1 MVKSHGNSTKTKIV
15 LAGVAG
21 AAGLFVAGAT
31 QSVNADSVKAA
42 QNDTVWGISQKYN
55 VSIKSIETLNKID
68 QNSHIILIGQ
78 NVEIPGTNDQAQPKA
93 SSQYINITVKS
104 GDSLWQIAQD
114 NGVSVASIKN
124 ANNLNNNLILVGQSL
139 KVPVAGST
147 AAKASSS
154 AATVQYSAATS
165 STSTSAENSVES
177 TPSSASV
184 ASSSKAETAATSTSA
199 TVASSSTSSA
209 ASDTVSTNNEVSTQ
223 GSSQASTSA
232 SSTTAVSSA
241 SSSVAPSSAVPS
253 VASQSSNSVSQASS
267 SAAPSSAVS
276 SASTTSTTSQA
287 SSNATPSSA
296 VSSAPAPSVASQASS
311 SAAPS
316 SVASSTTAAKPVSTA
331 SVAAPAS
338 SAVAKPVASSAATS
352 NKPVASS
359 ASTTT
364 NKTSNSA
371 LTSGSVVSLA
381 VKLANANIPY
391 VWGGSS
397 SSGMDCSGL
406 VSYVYAHAEGINLAH
421 YTVSLES
428 QVTQKSVSAAQ
439 PGDLLFWGSEGA
451 TYHVAIYIGN
461 NQYVA
466 APQPGQNVDIETI
479 SSYFAPSFAGTVK

>member
-1 MVKSHGNSTKTKIV
+1 MVKSIGNSTKTKIV

-31 QSVNADSVKAA
+31 QSVNADSVKVA

-55 VSIKSIETLNKID
+55 VSIKSIETLNKIN
-68 QNSHIILIGQ
+68 QKSHIILVGQ
-78 NVEIPGTNDQAQPKA
+78 KVEIPGTTDHKAVKA
-93 SSQYINITVKS
+93 SSQEYIKVTVKS

-114 NGVSVASIKN
+114 KGVSVASIKN
-124 ANNLNNNLILVGQSL
+124 ANNLSSNLILVGQTL

-165 STSTSAENSVES
+165 ATTASSSAASSVES

-184 ASSSKAETAATSTSA
+184 SSSSKAETA
-199 TVASSSTSSA
+199 VSSSTSA
-209 ASDTVSTNNEVSTQ
+209 ASDSVSSTQ
-223 GSSQASTSA
+223 SSSQATTSP

-241 SSSVAPSSAVPS
+241 SSSVTSSSAVSS
-253 VASQSSNSVSQASS
+253 VASESSNSVSQASS
-267 SAAPSSAVS
+267 SAAS
-276 SASTTSTTSQA
+276 STT
-287 SSNATPSSA
+287 PSGA
-296 VSSAPAPSVASQASS
+296 VSSAPVQSVASTVSTSVAASS
-311 SAAPS
+311 
-316 SVASSTTAAKPVSTA
+316 AAKPVSTA
-331 SVAAPAS
+331 SVAKPAY
-338 SAVAKPVASSAATS
+338 SAATS
-352 NKPVASS
+352 
-359 ASTTT
+359 STS
-364 NKTSNSA
+364 TSNTASSA

-397 SSGMDCSGL
+397 LSGMDCSGL
-406 VSYVYAHAEGINLAH
+406 VAYVFEHAEGVSLPH

-428 QVTQKSVSAAQ
+428 SVTQKSVSAAQ
-439 PGDLLFWGSEGA
+439 PGDLLFWGAKGA

>member
-1 MVKSHGNSTKTKIV
+1 MVKSIGNSTKTKIV

-31 QSVNADSVKAA
+31 QSVNADSVKVA
-42 QNDTVWGISQKYN
+42 QSDTVWGISQKYN
-55 VSIKSIETLNKID
+55 VSIKSIETLNKIN
-68 QNSHIILIGQ
+68 QKSHIILVGQ
-78 NVEIPGTNDQAQPKA
+78 KVEIPEATDHKA
-93 SSQYINITVKS
+93 AKTSSQEYIKVTVKS
-104 GDSLWQIAQD
+104 GDSLWQVAQD
-114 NGVSVASIKN
+114 KGVSVASIKN
-124 ANNLNNNLILVGQSL
+124 ANNLSSNLILVGQTL

-165 STSTSAENSVES
+165 ATTASSSAASSVES

-184 ASSSKAETAATSTSA
+184 SSSSKAETA
-199 TVASSSTSSA
+199 VSSSTSA
-209 ASDTVSTNNEVSTQ
+209 ASDSVSSTQ
-223 GSSQASTSA
+223 SSSQATTSA

-241 SSSVAPSSAVPS
+241 SSSVASSSAVSS
-253 VASQSSNSVSQASS
+253 VASESSNSVSQASS
-267 SAAPSSAVS
+267 SAAS
-276 SASTTSTTSQA
+276 STT
-287 SSNATPSSA
+287 PSGA
-296 VSSAPAPSVASQASS
+296 VSSAPVQSVASTVSTSVAASS
-311 SAAPS
+311 
-316 SVASSTTAAKPVSTA
+316 AAKPVSTA
-331 SVAAPAS
+331 SVAKPAY
-338 SAVAKPVASSAATS
+338 SAATS
-352 NKPVASS
+352 SASTSSKPAASS
-359 ASTTT
+359 ASTS
-364 NKTSNSA
+364 TSNTASSA

-397 SSGMDCSGL
+397 LSGMDCSGL
-406 VSYVYAHAEGINLAH
+406 VAYVFEHAEGVSLPH

-428 QVTQKSVSAAQ
+428 SVTQKSVSAAQ
-439 PGDLLFWGSEGA
+439 PGDLLFWGAKGA

>member
-1 MVKSHGNSTKTKIV
+1 MVKSIGNSTKTKIV

-31 QSVNADSVKAA
+31 QSVNADSVKVA

-55 VSIKSIETLNKID
+55 VSIKSIETLNKIN
-68 QNSHIILIGQ
+68 QKSHIILVGQ
-78 NVEIPGTNDQAQPKA
+78 KVEIPGTTDHKAVKA
-93 SSQYINITVKS
+93 SSQEYIKVTVKS

-114 NGVSVASIKN
+114 KGVSVASIKN
-124 ANNLNNNLILVGQSL
+124 ANNLSSNLILVGQTL

-165 STSTSAENSVES
+165 ATTASSSAASSVES

-184 ASSSKAETAATSTSA
+184 SSSSKAETA
-199 TVASSSTSSA
+199 VSSSTLA
-209 ASDTVSTNNEVSTQ
+209 ASDSVSSTQ
-223 GSSQASTSA
+223 SSSQATTSP

-241 SSSVAPSSAVPS
+241 SSSVASSSAVSS
-253 VASQSSNSVSQASS
+253 VASESSNSVSQASS
-267 SAAPSSAVS
+267 SAAS
-276 SASTTSTTSQA
+276 STT
-287 SSNATPSSA
+287 PSGA
-296 VSSAPAPSVASQASS
+296 VSSAPVQSVASTVSTSVAASS
-311 SAAPS
+311 
-316 SVASSTTAAKPVSTA
+316 AAKPVSTA
-331 SVAAPAS
+331 SVAKPAY
-338 SAVAKPVASSAATS
+338 SAATS
-352 NKPVASS
+352 SASTSSKPAASS
-359 ASTTT
+359 ASTS
-364 NKTSNSA
+364 TSNTASSA

-397 SSGMDCSGL
+397 LSGMDCSGL
-406 VSYVYAHAEGINLAH
+406 VAYVFEHAEGVSLPH

-428 QVTQKSVSAAQ
+428 SVTQKSVSAAQ
-439 PGDLLFWGSEGA
+439 PGDLLFWGAKGA

>member
-1 MVKSHGNSTKTKIV
+1 MVKSIGNSTKTKIV

-31 QSVNADSVKAA
+31 QSVNADSVKVA

-55 VSIKSIETLNKID
+55 VSIKSIETLNKIN
-68 QNSHIILIGQ
+68 QKSHIILVGQ
-78 NVEIPGTNDQAQPKA
+78 KVEIPGTTDHKAVKA
-93 SSQYINITVKS
+93 SSQEYIKVTVKS

-114 NGVSVASIKN
+114 KGVSVASIKN
-124 ANNLNNNLILVGQSL
+124 ANNLSSNLILVGQTL

-165 STSTSAENSVES
+165 ATTASSSAASSVES

-184 ASSSKAETAATSTSA
+184 SSSSKAETA
-199 TVASSSTSSA
+199 VSSSTSA
-209 ASDTVSTNNEVSTQ
+209 ASDSVSSTQ
-223 GSSQASTSA
+223 SSSQATTSA

-241 SSSVAPSSAVPS
+241 SSSVASSSAVSS
-253 VASQSSNSVSQASS
+253 VASESSNSVSQASS
-267 SAAPSSAVS
+267 SAAS
-276 SASTTSTTSQA
+276 STT
-287 SSNATPSSA
+287 PSGA
-296 VSSAPAPSVASQASS
+296 VSSAPVQSVASTVSTSVAASS
-311 SAAPS
+311 
-316 SVASSTTAAKPVSTA
+316 AAKPVSTA
-331 SVAAPAS
+331 SVAKPAY
-338 SAVAKPVASSAATS
+338 SAATS
-352 NKPVASS
+352 
-359 ASTTT
+359 STS
-364 NKTSNSA
+364 TSNTASSA

-397 SSGMDCSGL
+397 LSGMDCSGL
-406 VSYVYAHAEGINLAH
+406 VAYVFEHAEGVSLPH

-428 QVTQKSVSAAQ
+428 SVTQKSVSAAQ
-439 PGDLLFWGSEGA
+439 PGDLLFWGAKGA